1 MIHRFRKVAKDLYR
15 GSAPDPKDVLR
26 LKNELSINKIISL
39 DEEDGE
45 RISRTCQL
53 LGINQ
58 VKIYLDGT
66 RQSLLELLNHNL
78 KELLLDGGPTFFHCH
93 AGKDRT
99 GLLAALFKCK
109 YMGVSPDK
117 AIEEAKSLG
126 FGLGVNPKVIKL
138 YEQVIKSCKPE
149 GDHNNVDIVSN
160 EREYIGDS
168 RDSFLDEGHQGSFAP
183 YLSKT
188 RQDPMDAVY
197 NYIDD
202 QSPTRQNYQ
211 DYKSIKEH
219 NQEEEDVVPLVGIF
233 NNDAG
238 GRGFGPTE
246 NYGGFFYD

>member
-1 MIHRFRKVAKDLYR
+1 M
-15 GSAPDPKDVLR
+15 R
-26 LKNELSINKIISL
+26 LKNELGIKKIISL
-39 DEEDGE
+39 DEASGE
-45 RISRTCQL
+45 RISRTCKL
-53 LGINQ
+53 LGIDQ
-58 VKIYLDGT
+58 VKIYLDGS
-66 RQSLLELLNHNL
+66 RQTLLELLNNNI
-78 KELLLDGGPTFFHCH
+78 KSLLLDGGPTFIHCQ

-99 GLLAALFKCK
+99 GLLTALFKCK
-109 YMGVSPDK
+109 YMGMSPED

-126 FGLGVNPKVIKL
+126 FGLGVDPKVIKL
-138 YEQVIKSCKPE
+138 YENIIKACKSE
-149 GDHNNVDIVSN
+149 IDTNNADIVSN

-219 NQEEEDVVPLVGIF
+219 NQEEDVVPLVGVF

-238 GRGFGPTE
+238 ARGFGPTE

>member
-1 MIHRFRKVAKDLYR
+1 MIQRFRKITPMLFR
-15 GSAPDPKDVLR
+15 GSAPSPKDVLR
-26 LKNELSINKIISL
+26 LKNELGINKIVSL
-39 DEEDGE
+39 DEASGE
-45 RISRTCQL
+45 RISRTCKL
-53 LGINQ
+53 LSINQ
-58 VKIYLDGT
+58 VKIYLDGS
-66 RQSLLELLNHNL
+66 RQTLLELLNHNL
-78 KELLLDGGPTFFHCH
+78 KSLLLDDGPTFFHCQ

-109 YMGVSPDK
+109 YMGMSPDS
-117 AIEEAKSLG
+117 ALDEAKSLG

-138 YEQVIKSCKPE
+138 YENIIKACKPE
-149 GDHNNVDIVSN
+149 VDSNSADIVSN
-160 EREYIGDS
+160 EREYIGDN

-219 NQEEEDVVPLVGIF
+219 NQEEDVIPLVGVF

-238 GRGFGPTE
+238 ARGFGPTE

>member
-1 MIHRFRKVAKDLYR
+1 MIQRFRKITKDLYR
-15 GSAPDPKDVLR
+15 GSSPSPKDVLR
-26 LKNELSINKIISL
+26 LKNELGIKKIISL
-39 DEEDGE
+39 DEDSGE
-45 RISRTCQL
+45 RISRTCKL
-53 LGINQ
+53 LDINQ
-58 VKIYLDGT
+58 VKIYLDGS
-66 RQSLLELLNHNL
+66 RQTLLELLNNNI
-78 KELLLDGGPTFFHCH
+78 KSLLLDGGPTFIHCQ

-99 GLLAALFKCK
+99 GLLSALFKCK
-109 YMGVSPDK
+109 YMGVSSED

-126 FGLGVNPKVIKL
+126 FGLGIDPKVIKL
-138 YEQVIKSCKPE
+138 YEQVIKACKPE
-149 GDHNNVDIVSN
+149 VDTNSADIVSN

-188 RQDPMDAVY
+188 RQDPMDPVY
-197 NYIDD
+197 NYIND

-219 NQEEEDVVPLVGIF
+219 NQEKDVVPLVGVF

-238 GRGFGPTE
+238 ARGFGPTE

>member
-1 MIHRFRKVAKDLYR
+1 MIHKFRKVAPNLYR

-26 LKNELSINKIISL
+26 LKNELGIKKIISL
-39 DEEDGE
+39 DKEDGE
-45 RISRTCQL
+45 RISRTCKL

-66 RQSLLELLNHNL
+66 RQSLLDLLHHNL

-126 FGLGVNPKVIKL
+126 FGLGVNPKVTKL
-138 YEQVIKSCKPE
+138 YEQIIKSCKPE
-149 GDHNNVDIVSN
+149 NDSNNADIVSN
-160 EREYIGDS
+160 EREYIGDN

-219 NQEEEDVVPLVGIF
+219 DQEEEDVVPLVGIF